1 MGAVKVDLSQKE
13 RALDAKYPALDSPE
27 NLRILLSDYHA
38 LLNRQYQGDYD
49 AVVLLADL
57 ETAISMAKLTER
69 QSEALRLVYEED
81 LTQEEAG
88 KLLGIGQDVVSYHV
102 ERAVEAV
109 AEVYWYW
116 TKHGEGYTRGDAN
129 NEITSAT

>member
-1 MGAVKVDLSQKE
+1 MGATKIDTHAKE
-13 RALDAKYPALDSPE
+13 RSLDQRYPALDNPA

-57 ETAISMAKLTER
+57 RKAVEMAQLTGR

-88 KLLGIGQDVVSYHV
+88 KRLGVNRIVVLEHV
-102 ERAVEAV
+102 EKAIEAIS
-109 AEVYWYW
+109 EVYYYW
-116 TKHGEGYTRGDAN
+116 SRHGEGYAINGL
-129 NEITSAT
+129 